1 MQQDV
6 ASLCSSTTPL
16 VNLEEP
22 RTKAVFREMDGFLCL
37 MNVLSAL
44 STSPIPRM
52 DPRKKVAYAL
62 DQGQVDI
69 QLENPQMKGTDH
81 MQECIRLVFVLIGE
95 ALEGC
100 IANEVYFRTKVGW
113 ESLSDALDTLLSG
126 SSRRL
131 RSCVLSHLLSLSLND
146 FQAPFSNYF
155 IATEIGSLDE
165 VDERVAEVKVLKE
178 NSEAWARCKINHSA
192 AMRVL
197 WNFVQS
203 DGDRQTCYALYKI
216 VEVLFGA
223 CHRNGA
229 VLSSLGI
236 VGDVFERFL
245 GIRATL
251 KSMNDDQEDK
261 GSEVEKKDL
270 EKEKQVLQ
278 RLLRKLLEM
287 GANTTE
293 ARRLF
298 QATVI
303 RQESSEETLDPEILE
318 ILRFGMKSRWVEHF
332 SLEGRASIVVS
343 DEHKWKHLPKEGL
356 SFFVRSR
363 FPKMAHFH
371 LMRFRCGFMH
381 RQCRLE
387 TPVVHYCR
395 LNQSW
400 YRHQRWLCLFNP
412 EFISSSRSSPMGG

>member
-6 ASLCSSTTPL
+6 ASLCSSTTPH

-44 STSPIPRM
+44 STGPT
-52 DPRKKVAYAL
+52 PRKKVLYAL

-69 QLENPQMKGTDH
+69 DLENPQMNGTDH
-81 MQECIRLVFVLIGE
+81 MQECIRLVFLVISE

-100 IANEVYFRTKVGW
+100 TANEVYFRTKVGW

-155 IATEIGSLDE
+155 IATEMGGLDQM
-165 VDERVAEVKVLKE
+165 DESTAEVKLLKE
-178 NSEAWARCKINHSA
+178 NSEACARCKINHPA
-192 AMRVL
+192 AVRVL
-197 WNFVQS
+197 WNFVQR
-203 DGDRQTCYALYKI
+203 DGDRQTCYALYKM

-245 GIRATL
+245 GVRATL
-251 KSMNDDQEDK
+251 KSTNDDQEK
-261 GSEVEKKDL
+261 GTEVEKKDL
-270 EKEKQVLQ
+270 QKEKQVLQ

-293 ARRLF
+293 ARRLL

-303 RQESSEETLDPEILE
+303 RQDSSEETLDPEMLE
-318 ILRFGMKSRWVEHF
+318 IIRFGMKSRWIEHF
-332 SLEGRASIVVS
+332 SLEGKASIVVS

-356 SFFVRSR
+356 SFFVRS
-363 FPKMAHFH
+363 
-371 LMRFRCGFMH
+371 
-381 RQCRLE
+381 
-387 TPVVHYCR
+387 
-395 LNQSW
+395 
-400 YRHQRWLCLFNP
+400 
-412 EFISSSRSSPMGG
+412 